1 MKGLFSGRQIRLLA
15 SKGDKV
21 TRSQTAT
28 NAIKAITAKYGSL
41 KDEEKYFH
49 LGKGNWRKYS
59 LSNDKKRTGK
69 LAQSKE
75 EWRQQPH
82 KLDFQGI
89 DTKVEGSGVKKK
101 TRTATQR
108 KAKSVK
114 PATPKRVLSVTS
126 LKQSSRLSGRSR
138 KTGLKAVGK
147 PALKTIEKPEIKQKP
162 KELYQTRFI
171 DYLKS
176 TNCKDEFRHYVMNH
190 EMALHKAL
198 TNANKIPASV
208 REDYTIDMKGYHIKN
223 IKLTNKSHNEAYQY
237 YLNAQKKYQKYSMG
251 KIKHPSR
258 LSGRSNK
265 SNLSNSNKPV
275 LKTVEKPKAKT
286 KATLNLKAALNKLP
300 AGKKLSGRKERIVPD
315 KGISVVFG
323 KNTEYPVKA
332 TIVGNDIKVTCYEK
346 DVKRY
351 TSTLKISEWE
361 NIRKNMDNF
370 GFYSNRILKTRTPN
384 EFKDLY
390 EKSSYNQVMAV
401 DSVYHTYQNKLPEK
415 KIKAT
420 LKREPGTFEHFG
432 KNLLKGKYKDEFAN
446 LRSGITKVLKEKYP
460 DQLFMIVSGGYYNK
474 SADVYW
480 ANGPSEPSVRKLGL
494 GISGSDWGSEGISRD
509 IKWNRVSEEKL
520 RKLINGIEHNKA
532 LKTKAK
538 VSYTRKL
545 KASDLEAPKPVVKMP
560 AKIPTKTPAA
570 VPKKT
575 IKGRKAKSQ
584 MQIKH
589 TPILKTG
596 RPKPKVY
603 KGFLVTGD
611 TYPLKNTIKAMG
623 GKWNGG
629 LKGWVVPPT
638 SAKAINKLSK
648 EKRLSVTALKTEE
661 DVYRRIS
668 AAERLDLRKERY
680 EKKGERWGHSAAKLK
695 KEADDY
701 HKRSH
706 DLVNDIPFG
715 QPVLVGHYSEKSHRN
730 RLDKAWNLLG
740 KAVHADEAAE
750 EKSRKSRIISRVA
763 DNLGSAADLYGR
775 IAKTEK
781 ELNHAR
787 NKVVKAEENKRW
799 AISRKDSSE
808 ADRYDAEAKY
818 WAKRAENIQADLNS
832 FKARLPASA
841 VEKPS
846 YGITMTMLGGTKLK
860 PLVGATSIAK
870 RYHNKN
876 LKGGNFAIEVRKG
889 NNGVELRGY
898 HNTDGI
904 IYSLRVGPLFGVGAT
919 VINQENY
926 KEFKLE
932 QLVIIVK
939 RALGA

>member
-49 LGKGNWRKYS
+49 LGTGNWRKYS

-82 KLDFQGI
+82 KLDFHGI
-89 DTKVEGSGVKKK
+89 DTKAEGSGVKKK
-101 TRTATQR
+101 TRTTTQR
-108 KAKSVK
+108 KVKSIK
-114 PATPKRVLSVTS
+114 PSTPKRVLSVAS
-126 LKQSSRLSGRSR
+126 LKQTSKRSGRSR
-138 KTGLKAVGK
+138 KAGLKIVGK
-147 PALKTIEKPEIKQKP
+147 PVLKNIPDSIRVLKARKAKYDTKAKATEKKLAEMNAVKDSFAKGGKRLRGQWYAQS
-162 KELYQTRFI
+162 YQ
-171 DYLKS
+171 
-176 TNCKDEFRHYVMNH
+176 V
-190 EMALHKAL
+190 
-198 TNANKIPASV
+198 TNADRFKQYP
-208 REDYTIDMKGYHIKN
+208 EDIKKYKGMSADIQKRIN
-223 IKLTNKSHNEAYQY
+223 KLTLKNTNNLKNNSVIA
-237 YLNAQKKYQKYSMG
+237 
-251 KIKHPSR
+251 
-258 LSGRSNK
+258 GRSNK
-265 SNLSNSNKPV
+265 SNLSNSNKPT
-275 LKTVEKPKAKT
+275 LKTIEKPKAKP
-286 KATLNLKAALNKLP
+286 KLNLKSALNKLP
-300 AGKKLSGRKERIVPD
+300 AGKKLSGRKEKIKPD

-323 KNTEYPVKA
+323 KNTEYPIKA
-332 TIVGNDIKVTCYEK
+332 TIVGNDIKVTCYEN
-346 DVKRY
+346 DIRRY

-361 NIRKNMDNF
+361 NIRKSMDSF
-370 GFYSNRILKTRTPN
+370 GFYSNHILKARTPA

-390 EKSSYNQVMAV
+390 ERSSYNQVMAV
-401 DSVYHTYQNKLPEK
+401 DSVYHTYQNKQPEK

-432 KNLLKGKYKDEFAN
+432 KNLLKGEYKDEFAN

-480 ANGPSEPSVRKLGL
+480 TGGPSEATVRKLGL
-494 GISGSDWGSEGISRD
+494 GISRSYWGSEQISRD

-520 RKLINGIEHNKA
+520 RKLINDIEHNKA

-545 KASDLEAPKPVVKMP
+545 KPSDLEAPKPVVKMP
-560 AKIPTKTPAA
+560 AKIPTKTPSA

-603 KGFLVTGD
+603 KGFLVKGD

-638 SAKAINKLSK
+638 SAKAINKLRK

-668 AAERLDLRKERY
+668 AAERLDLRKEKY
-680 EKKGERWGHSAAKLK
+680 EKKAERWENSAAKK
-695 KEADDY
+695 GKEAAALRESSQ
-701 HKRSH
+701 K
-706 DLVNDIPFG
+706 LIENIPFG
-715 QPVLVGHYSEKSHRN
+715 QPMLIGHHSYNADKNRREKS
-730 RLDKAWNLLG
+730 WNQFG
-740 KAVHADEAAE
+740 KSIHMQDEADET
-750 EKSRKSRIISRVA
+750 SRKARIISRVA
-763 DNLGSAADLYGR
+763 DRLGTTADLQGR

-808 ADRYDAEAKY
+808 ANRYDAEAKY

-841 VEKPS
+841 MEKPS
-846 YGITMTMLGGTKLK
+846 YGITMTMLGGAKLK
-860 PLVGATSIAK
+860 PLVGATSITK

-889 NNGVELRGY
+889 NSGVELQGY
-898 HNTDGI
+898 HNTDGV
-904 IYSLRVGPLFGVGAT
+904 IYNLSVGPLFGVGAT

-932 QLVIIVK
+932 QLVTIVK